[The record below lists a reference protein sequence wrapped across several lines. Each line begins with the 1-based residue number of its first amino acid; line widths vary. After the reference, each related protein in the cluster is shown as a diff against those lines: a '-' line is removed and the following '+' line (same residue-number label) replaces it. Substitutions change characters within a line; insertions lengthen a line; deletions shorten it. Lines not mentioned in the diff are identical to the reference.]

1 MRNVS
6 IYIGICLLALLSVT
20 PLEAS
25 ILYTIPV
32 EVPHKEEEPPW
43 SGMAPD
49 AKRGLFQQAVS
60 NYTDGHY
67 TESLRQFRSLTE
79 GGPKGEVSEAA
90 TFYIGSIYFKMANPP
105 PGDTKDKKDV
115 HLLMNALQAFQ
126 DGVRGYPESKN
137 VPRAI
142 LEIGKIYI
150 EMNLAEE
157 ARGSFK
163 RVIQGYPSTRYA
175 AEAQLNIALSYEKE
189 GKYREALSEYR
200 TLSLKYPGEM
210 EKEEIFGTGRVFFA
224 LHEFGEAKK
233 VYDVGLNRW
242 AAYVK
247 GRPEILFNY
256 SECQF
261 QNGEFSRARE
271 GFLILYNIYPGNEKA
286 GFALNRVGDTYMLEQ
301 KRGVAEK
308 IYASVLEL
316 FPESEDALMSKLAL
330 GDLKLLSESGDLFY
344 QEALKNYR
352 EVEES
357 SHDESLVLK
366 ARYKIGK
373 LLETQGKYKNA
384 LKMYSELLDKT
395 HGHVNKEISRSFT
408 YLTGKIGK
416 EIKDQI
422 GRHDDLGAVKTYQA
436 YFKNIVN
443 HLLDEELLVEVAEA
457 HRRLRLYQEASDI
470 YQKIIDRNG
479 AKKGVALFKTGE
491 LYSLRGDYLK
501 AVETLGRYIS
511 EYPAGEMGGSARA
524 LMGESLYNLKEYEKA
539 SNHFYTVI
547 REAPY
552 RHPAV
557 YIKLSNILQRSGQYE
572 DSVHI
577 LKDMIRHL
585 PEKRDRGLL
594 SLAYIAL
601 GNAYYGLERYQ
612 DALDAYRSGLDD
624 GNIQEGSETVR
635 FMMGDCLLR
644 LNRREEAKN
653 IFLRLSRESMG
664 LIKQSSEERL
674 KDIALGALWG
684 KT

>member
-1 MRNVS
+1 MRNVP

-32 EVPHKEEEPPW
+32 EIPHKEKEPPW
-43 SGMAPD
+43 SGIVPD

-60 NYTDGHY
+60 HYTDGHY
-67 TESLRQFRSLTE
+67 AESLSQFRSLTE
-79 GGPKGEVSEAA
+79 EGPKGEVSEAA
-90 TFYIGSIYFKMANPP
+90 TFYIGSIYFKMAQS
-105 PGDTKDKKDV
+105 GDKKDTR
-115 HLLMNALQAFQ
+115 LLMNALQAFQ
-126 DGVRGYPESKN
+126 DGVRRYPESKN
-137 VPRAI
+137 VSRAI
-142 LEIGKIYI
+142 LEIGKIYL
-150 EMNLAEE
+150 EMNLFEE
-157 ARGSFK
+157 ARGSFE
-163 RVIQGYPSTRYA
+163 RVIKGYPSTRYA
-175 AEAQLNIALSYEKE
+175 AEAQLHIALSHERE

-200 TLSLKYPGEM
+200 ILSLRYPGEM
-210 EKEEIFGTGRVFFA
+210 EKEEIFGTGRVLFA
-224 LHEFGEAKK
+224 LHEFGAAKK
-233 VYDVGLNRW
+233 VYEVGLNRW

-271 GFLILYNIYPGNEKA
+271 GFLILYNIYPGDKKA
-286 GFALNRVGDTYMLEQ
+286 GFALNRVGDAYMLEQ

-344 QEALKNYR
+344 QEALKNYQ

-357 SHDESLVLK
+357 SHDESLTLK

-384 LKMYSELLDKT
+384 LKMYGELLDKT
-395 HGHVNKEISRSFT
+395 EGPLNKEISRSFLN
-408 YLTGKIGK
+408 LTGKIGK
-416 EIKDQI
+416 EIRDQI
-422 GRHDDLGAVKTYQA
+422 GRHDDLDAAKTYQT
-436 YFKNIVN
+436 YFKNIID
-443 HLLDEELLVEVAEA
+443 HIPDEELLVDVAEV
-457 HRRLRLYQEASDI
+457 HRRLRLYHEASEI
-470 YQKIIDRNG
+470 YQKIIDRRG
-479 AKKGVALFKTGE
+479 TKKRMALFKMGE
-491 LYSLRGDYLK
+491 LYALRGDYLM

-524 LMGESLYNLKEYEKA
+524 LIGESLYNLREYEEA
-539 SNHFYTVI
+539 SNHFYAVI
-547 REAPY
+547 RESPY
-552 RHPAV
+552 RYPDV
-557 YIKLSNILQRSGQYE
+557 YIKLSNILQRSGRYE

-585 PEKRDRGLL
+585 PEKSDRGLL

-601 GNAYYGLERYQ
+601 GNAYYGLERYR

-624 GNIQEGSETVR
+624 GNIDEGSETVQ

-653 IFLRLSRESMG
+653 IFLRLSKESKG

-674 KDIALGALWG
+674 KDITLGALWG

>member
-1 MRNVS
+1 MRNVP
-6 IYIGICLLALLSVT
+6 IYTGICLLALLSVT

-32 EVPHKEEEPPW
+32 EIQKEKEPPW
-43 SGMAPD
+43 SGMVPD
-49 AKRGLFQQAVS
+49 AKRGLFQQAVRH
-60 NYTDGHY
+60 YTDGHY
-67 TESLRQFRSLTE
+67 TESLSQFRSLTE
-79 GGPKGEVSEAA
+79 GGPKGEVSEAV
-90 TFYIGSIYFKMANPP
+90 TFYIGSIYFKMAQA
-105 PGDTKDKKDV
+105 GDKKDI
-115 HLLMNALQAFQ
+115 HLLMNALQSFQ
-126 DGVRGYPESKN
+126 DGVRRYPKSKN

-142 LEIGKIYI
+142 LEIGKIYL
-150 EMNLAEE
+150 EMNLTEE

-163 RVIQGYPSTRYA
+163 RVIKGYPSTRYA
-175 AEAQLNIALSYEKE
+175 AEAQLHIALSYERE

-200 TLSLKYPGEM
+200 ILSLKYPGEM

-233 VYDVGLNRW
+233 VYEVGLNRW
-242 AAYVK
+242 PAYFK
-247 GRPEILFNY
+247 GDPEILFNY

-308 IYASVLEL
+308 IYATVLKL
-316 FPESEDALMSKLAL
+316 FPESEDALVSKLAL
-330 GDLKLLSESGDLFY
+330 GDLKILSESKDLSY
-344 QEALKNYR
+344 QEALKNYL

-357 SHDESLVLK
+357 SRDESLVLK

-373 LLETQGKYKNA
+373 LMETQGKHKNA
-384 LKMYSELLDKT
+384 LKIYSELLDKT
-395 HGHVNKEISRSFT
+395 QGPLNREISRSFS
-408 YLTGKIGK
+408 YLTGKMGK
-416 EIKDQI
+416 EIRDQI

-443 HLLDEELLVEVAEA
+443 HLTDEALLVEAAEA
-457 HRRLRLYQEASDI
+457 HKRLRLYHEASEI

-511 EYPAGEMGGSARA
+511 EYPGGEMGGRARA

-539 SNHFYTVI
+539 SNHFYAVI

-557 YIKLSNILQRSGQYE
+557 YIKLSNILQRSGRYE

-585 PEKRDRGLL
+585 PEKSDRGLL

-612 DALDAYRSGLDD
+612 DALDAYHSGLDD
-624 GNIQEGSETVR
+624 GNIEEGSETVR

-653 IFLRLSRESMG
+653 IFLRLSKESRG

-674 KDIALGALWG
+674 KDIALGALWE